1 MRLDG
6 LFNVAVSKQ
15 ELPNHFTQQMGAL
28 IERARKEL
36 GLSQGDL
43 ASDLGLSSKTI
54 AAIESGSRE
63 VGVFELVQLG
73 RILQRP
79 LLYFLPPAYRQ
90 TLEPSLSMSD
100 FDLLMLFGRL
110 SETDRAKVLAQLR
123 GLVEYLTIGA

>member
-1 MRLDG
+1 MRLDS
-6 LFNVAVSKQ
+6 LFNVAVAKH
-15 ELPNHFTQQMGAL
+15 ELPNHFTQQMGEL
-28 IERARKEL
+28 IERARQEL

-43 ASDLGLSSKTI
+43 AAELGLSTR
-54 AAIESGSRE
+54 AVTAIENGSRE

-90 TLEPSLSMSD
+90 ALEPSLSMSD

-110 SETDRAKVLAQLR
+110 SEADRAKVLAQLR
-123 GLVEYLTIGA
+123 GLVEYLSIDA